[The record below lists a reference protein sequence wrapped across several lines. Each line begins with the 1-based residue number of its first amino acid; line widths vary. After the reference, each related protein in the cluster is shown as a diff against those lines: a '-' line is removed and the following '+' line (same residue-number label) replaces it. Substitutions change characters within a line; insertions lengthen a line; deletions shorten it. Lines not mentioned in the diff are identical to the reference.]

1 MKELTLKRLSMFKE
15 SVRKE
20 LKELIRKAREVT
32 GDRSIAYDL
41 EESPA
46 VEEFKARLI
55 KRIEE
60 AEKAGDK

>member
-1 MKELTLKRLSMFKE
+1 MFKE

-20 LKELIRKAREVT
+20 LNELIRKAREAT

-55 KRIEE
+55 KRIKE